1 MINIYQLRKAVLVLG
16 KTSLQTHFI
25 LGIAQI
31 TSTPPFSV
39 CNIHKNNFWIEIV
52 WRGQLSCLDY

>member
-39 CNIHKNNFWIEIV
+39 CNIHKNHV
-52 WRGQLSCLDY
+52 WTFE